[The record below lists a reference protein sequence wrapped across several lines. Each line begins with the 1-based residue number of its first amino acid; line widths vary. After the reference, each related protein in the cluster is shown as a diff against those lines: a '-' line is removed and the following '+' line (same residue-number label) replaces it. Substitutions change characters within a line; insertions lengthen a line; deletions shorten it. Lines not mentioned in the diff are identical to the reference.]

1 MKVETLEK
9 HERRKVDVQL
19 YEARTV
25 PAERALSTVREA
37 DIELPAAIR
46 GVQGGLAHVQAA
58 GHLRR
63 TRKSDHFMCSYKR
76 FA

>member
-9 HERRKVDVQL
+9 HERRKLDVQL

-25 PAERALSTVREA
+25 STERALSPVREA

-63 TRKSDHFMCSYKR
+63 TRQSDHFMCSCKR